1 MKFYPFFIAMI
12 LCVFA
17 LAAQAQSK
25 SQLNKIKA
33 GILGVPGYQSGF
45 ATGNIGYERLNKD
58 NTGSWQIHYNFST
71 GSVAAD
77 AGSTKR
83 NWITIEKT
91 FYIQKPVKYIFL
103 YSFFA
108 EAGNRTK
115 LAGFVHSPPDSIF
128 KNTTTTEICP
138 GIAVGFHHDFSRHW
152 AIQAITGPKL
162 IIDTKKE
169 SLYYNSINNKYYS
182 LPTDKEI
189 RTGLRFMLNICY
201 QF

>member
-1 MKFYPFFIAMI
+1 MKFYRHYTLLICCIIIAGTK
-12 LCVFA
+12 V
-17 LAAQAQSK
+17 QSQ

-33 GILGVPGYQSGF
+33 GILGVPGFQSGF

-83 NWITIEKT
+83 NWITVEKT
-91 FYIQKPVKYIFL
+91 YYIQKPVKYVFM
-103 YSFFA
+103 YSCFA
-108 EAGNRTK
+108 EAGHRTK
-115 LAGFVHSPPDSIF
+115 LAGFEHSPPDSIF
-128 KNTTTTEICP
+128 KNTTSSEICP
-138 GIAVGFHHDFSRHW
+138 GIAIGFHRDLGKHW
-152 AIQAITGPKL
+152 GIQAVCGPKM

-169 SLYYNSINNKYYS
+169 SLYYSSTNLTYFSVPEEK
-182 LPTDKEI
+182 DI
-189 RTGLRFMLNICY
+189 RTGLRFLLNICY

>member
-1 MKFYPFFIAMI
+1 
-12 LCVFA
+12 V
-17 LAAQAQSK
+17 
-25 SQLNKIKA
+25 
-33 GILGVPGYQSGF
+33 LGFQSGF

-83 NWITIEKT
+83 NWITVEKT
-91 FYIQKPVKYIFL
+91 FYIQKPVKYVFL

-128 KNTTTTEICP
+128 KNTTSSEVCP
-138 GIAVGFHHDFSRHW
+138 GIAIGFHRDLGKHW
-152 AIQAITGPKL
+152 GIQAVCGPKM
-162 IIDTKKE
+162 IIDIKKE
-169 SLYYNSINNKYYS
+169 SLYYSISS
-182 LPTDKEI
+182 LSYFTVPEEKNI
-189 RTGLRFMLNICY
+189 RAGMRFMLNICY